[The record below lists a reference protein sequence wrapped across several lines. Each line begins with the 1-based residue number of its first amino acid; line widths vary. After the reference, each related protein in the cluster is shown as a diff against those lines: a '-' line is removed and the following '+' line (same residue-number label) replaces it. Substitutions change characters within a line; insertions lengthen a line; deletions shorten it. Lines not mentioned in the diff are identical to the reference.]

1 MDIQMVPVRHEHV
14 EGYRTGLD
22 LVARKLDG
30 IYDDMIGMVLI
41 LKE

>member
-1 MDIQMVPVRHEHV
+1 MDIQIVPVRHEPV
-14 EGYRTGLD
+14 EGYCTSLD